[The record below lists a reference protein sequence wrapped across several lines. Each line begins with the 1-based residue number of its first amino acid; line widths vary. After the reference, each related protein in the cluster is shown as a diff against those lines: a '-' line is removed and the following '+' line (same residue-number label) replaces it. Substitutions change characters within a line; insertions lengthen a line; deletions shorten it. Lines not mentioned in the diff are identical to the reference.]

1 MNATPADGLSSL
13 LPASV
18 QALLS
23 PTQRAA
29 LDQLW
34 HTLPTYPAV
43 DVASFATRLG
53 HLIEA
58 SQHHIDAITARLA
71 DLWLTHGA
79 GAGDATALAELDT
92 VHLRRIPEYLAQLR
106 LAPADVADVQQ
117 HVRQRLCTTDGD
129 ANREPVLW
137 QYTGR
142 ADLAGWLRVIAL
154 REGLAHKRREGALAQ
169 RHQRAAA
176 GEIAVADPVLRALK
190 TKYRDEFRSAFAAAM
205 QQLEPQARSIL
216 RLQVIEQLTLDQIG
230 QALRVH
236 AATASRWLSQAR
248 ADLHRLTCAQ
258 LANQLQL
265 GDDDVESAMRLI
277 ASELDASVSRVLGEK
292 PL

>member
-1 MNATPADGLSSL
+1 VNATPADGLSSL

-117 HVRQRLCTTDGD
+117 HVRQRLCTTDAD

-137 QYTGR
+137 QYTAR

-154 REGLAHKRREGALAQ
+154 REGLALKRRNAALTQ
-169 RHQRAAA
+169 RHQRAAV
-176 GEIAVADPVLRALK
+176 GEITVADPVLRALK
-190 TKYRDEFRSAFAAAM
+190 TKYRDEFRRAFAAAM
-205 QQLEPQARSIL
+205 QQLDPQARSIL

-292 PL
+292 SL